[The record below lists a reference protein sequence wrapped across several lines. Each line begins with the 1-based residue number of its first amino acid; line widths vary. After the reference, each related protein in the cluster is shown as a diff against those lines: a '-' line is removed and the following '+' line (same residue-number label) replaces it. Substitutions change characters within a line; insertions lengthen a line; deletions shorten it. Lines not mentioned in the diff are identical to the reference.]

1 MELEPKDLLEK
12 LEFDKILALLEE
24 ECYGELGKEA
34 VHRIPI
40 ETDRDRI
47 LNKLQEVFEFKQTI
61 ENNHPFPFAVYH
73 GIEEDL
79 RMLEVVD
86 YVLPEESFKRIS
98 LILLAV
104 RDIFSFFT
112 PIRQETYPTLYQIMR
127 PVHFDEALIEAIESV
142 IDEEGNIRADASPGL
157 LKIRKMIISKQKE
170 LEKVF
175 RSLINSYRNKGW
187 LTDNVESFRNGRRVL
202 SVPAEHK
209 RKIRGIIHDEST
221 TGKTAFIEPEAVID
235 INNDIFDLYT
245 EEKREIF
252 RILKELSATL
262 RPYGEMLGRYQ
273 QLLIRFD
280 IIQAKAQLAV
290 KLRAT
295 IPKLADKPTM
305 GIQMGYHPLL
315 FLKNKSLERETV
327 PFDLS
332 LHGANR
338 ILVLSGPNAGG
349 KSITMKSVGLLQLMV
364 QSGMLVP
371 MDEISEMG
379 IFKNIFA
386 DIGDQQ
392 SLEDDLSTYSSR
404 LHNMRVFL
412 EKSDKDSLLL
422 IDEFG
427 SGTDPKIGG
436 LYC

>member
-24 ECYGELGKEA
+24 ECYGELGKQA
-34 VHRIPI
+34 VHRIAV
-40 ETDRDRI
+40 ETERDRI

-73 GIEEDL
+73 GIDEDL

-104 RDIFSFFT
+104 RNIFSFFT
-112 PIRQETYPTLYQIMR
+112 PIRQESYPSLYQIMR

-142 IDEEGNIRADASPGL
+142 IDDEGNIRADASPEL

-175 RSLINSYRNKGW
+175 RALINNYRNKGW

-262 RPYGEMLGRYQ
+262 RPYGEMMHGYQ
-273 QLLIRFD
+273 ELLIRFD

-290 KLRAT
+290 KLNAT
-295 IPKLADKPTM
+295 IPKLVDKPTM
-305 GIQMGYHPLL
+305 GIQMGITPL
-315 FLKNKSLERETV
+315 V
-327 PFDLS
+327 
-332 LHGANR
+332 
-338 ILVLSGPNAGG
+338 V
-349 KSITMKSVGLLQLMV
+349 
-364 QSGMLVP
+364 
-371 MDEISEMG
+371 
-379 IFKNIFA
+379 
-386 DIGDQQ
+386 
-392 SLEDDLSTYSSR
+392 
-404 LHNMRVFL
+404 
-412 EKSDKDSLLL
+412 EK
-422 IDEFG
+422 
-427 SGTDPKIGG
+427 
-436 LYC
+436 